1 MQGILPFNKYLYSK
15 IYPEKKIIEIYYGLQ
30 LLKILSLENKPLI
43 YLEAVTYI
51 SSGMRKSEIARAFG
65 FDYSWVYKLTK
76 IYEREG
82 CEGILNLKRGPITK
96 VTEEIERFIVKRFEY
111 YYEMQGG
118 KNFRDNIIEDVVD
131 EYDVHISYETLRM
144 TIKPYK
150 ERIRQ
155 GETKS
160 REQME
165 QNSYEES
172 KDKLPEK
179 QGKSYNR
186 YSGLLLLNTFIKEIP
201 IFQNFKNITNKNN
214 IITNIVTLL
223 IYMLFLTKT
232 KIENYK
238 ELNHRELS
246 MIISTEY
253 FTYPE
258 DVRRIL
264 REHLDLNDLM
274 ETNKLMFKYYIAK
287 EENKER
293 WIFIDGHVLRYYG
306 RHKIPKGYHQQSNSA
321 VPGRAHYFMHT
332 SDGRPIYFEINDF
345 YNDFREMINK
355 LIGEMKEIV
364 GEKEYKKYLF
374 VFDRGGYS
382 FDEFRYLKDEEKVN
396 FATWAKNDRTDY
408 KKLDLEYEE
417 VEIELKGNHIDKP
430 VKKKFYVAIINDNYK
445 IKNPNRKEEFV
456 ELRKIVIR
464 NGKKH
469 TSFLTNDYS
478 RSLGE
483 LAKALYFRWREEK
496 SFEVEVKYRGLNDIN
511 SYRVENFSEDV
522 IKKLGYED
530 SGTKYIE
537 SDEYKKYSKER
548 RELKLEIKKQ
558 QQKLGKLVEEKK
570 SLEKIKDNK
579 KYKNAIAE
587 IIKLKKSLAANNERI
602 KTSNEKIK
610 KIDALISNRIKR
622 LDYTQKFFIDII
634 RVACSHIDSNIMK
647 VLSRFYKNGRDIFK
661 MIDIIL
667 ATGGCIEKDDS
678 GNYVVM
684 LNQLNTKK
692 ENKVLKSFIEYVNSQ
707 NPTFLIDESQQVLFD
722 LQSH

>member
-1 MQGILPFNKYLYSK
+1 MQGILPFNEYLYSK
-15 IYPEKKIIEIYYGLQ
+15 IYQGKKIIEIYYGLQ
-30 LLKILSLENKPLI
+30 LLKILSLEDKPLI

-82 CEGILNLKRGPITK
+82 CEGILNLKRGPNTK

-111 YYEMQGG
+111 YYELQGG

-131 EYDVHISYETLRM
+131 EYDFHISYETLRM

-150 ERIRQ
+150 ERVKQ

-160 REQME
+160 REHVE
-165 QNSYEES
+165 QNSHEEN

-179 QGKSYNR
+179 QEKSYNR

-246 MIISTEY
+246 MIIGTEY

-258 DVRRIL
+258 DVRRVL
-264 REHLDLNDLM
+264 REHLNLNELM
-274 ETNKLMFKYYIAK
+274 ETNKLMFKYYVEK
-287 EENKER
+287 EENKDR

-355 LIGEMKEIV
+355 LIGEMKKIA
-364 GEKEYKKYLF
+364 GEKGYRKYLF

-382 FDEFRYLKDEEKVN
+382 FDEFRYLKDEEKIN

-408 KKLDLEYEE
+408 KKLDLGYEE
-417 VEIELKGNHIDKP
+417 IEIELKGNHIDKP
-430 VKKKFYVAIINDNYK
+430 VKKKFYVAVINDNYK

-478 RSLGE
+478 RSPGE

-511 SYRVENFSEDV
+511 SYRVEDFSDDV

-537 SDEYKKYSKER
+537 SDEYKRYTKKR

-587 IIKLKKSLAANNERI
+587 IQKLKKSLAAINERI

-634 RVACSHIDSNIMK
+634 RVVCSHLDSDIMK
-647 VLSRFYKNGRDIFK
+647 ALSRFYKNGRDIYK

-667 ATGGCIEKDDS
+667 ATGGYIEKNDS

-684 LNQLNTKK
+684 LNRLNTKK
-692 ENKVLKSFIEYVNSQ
+692 ENNVLKSFIEYVNSQ
-707 NPTFLIDESQQVLFD
+707 NPTFLLDESKQVLFD